1 MKTLRIFLYT
11 LTLSLFVAN
20 SYAIDAGFE
29 YQLIEPP
36 VPTSTTEQVEV
47 VEMFWYGCPHCFQ
60 FEPRLKKWIETKPAN
75 VKFIR
80 IPAVFRPSWQ
90 LHAQVYYTAEALNL
104 IDKIHEPFFD
114 AIHKNRQRLDTRDSI
129 KAFFAANGVNEAI
142 FEKTFDSF
150 IVMSK
155 VQQAVRLSQAYGI
168 SGVPS
173 MIVNGKF
180 RTDAKTASI
189 NDARGPSH
197 ANMMRVTDLLIK
209 QESEKLTA
217 PKKQN

>member
-1 MKTLRIFLYT
+1 MMKKTLRTFFYT
-11 LTLSLFVAN
+11 LMLSLVISN

-29 YQLIEPP
+29 YQIIKPP

-60 FEPRLKKWIETKPAN
+60 FEPRLKKWLKSKPEN

-90 LHAQVYYTAEALNL
+90 LHAQVYYTMEALKL
-104 IDKIHEPFFD
+104 IDKLHQPFFD
-114 AIHKNRQRLDTRDSI
+114 AIHKKRLRLNTRKSI
-129 KAFFAANGVNEAI
+129 KNFFAENGVNNAI

-150 IVMSK
+150 IVKSK
-155 VQQAVRLSQAYGI
+155 VQQAVRLSRAYGI

-180 RTDAKTASI
+180 RTDAKTSSI

-197 ANMMRVTDLLIK
+197 ANMMKVTDTLIK
-209 QESEKLTA
+209 QESAKLTA
-217 PKKQN
+217 KKK